1 MATIQQVRRCFS
13 CGIKLQTED
22 ENAPGYIKP
31 EVLSMYGETSILL
44 CDACFRDSRYN
55 IAPRTPDVS
64 EDWLKMVKD
73 AKQTDALVIYV
84 VDLFSFEAAFPPELV
99 ALLEGMRL
107 MVLANK
113 RDLISKKVPADEIK
127 EYVAHRFR
135 ASKLSVTKDDV
146 FLASLRSTGAVTEI
160 AEEMEKRRGGHDVIL
175 LGSSMAGKSAFRDAY
190 LRHYSNSSSRPVE
203 TVFFGETKIPI
214 MQIPLDDATSIYDA
228 PGIPLSN
235 DLRGVCP
242 GLVRKITPTKALQPR
257 KYGVAK
263 QGGLSVEGLCFIGHA
278 EGKKTNIT
286 CYFRD
291 DLHIHFHHSRPA
303 IKSFFK
309 RISEKRVKVI
319 DPKFTNPND
328 FDAFDIIV
336 EEKGQRDIGIEGLGW
351 VSFVGNGQTFTVVV
365 PKGVSVYTSRCKIKD
380 KNVK

>member
-1 MATIQQVRRCFS
+1 MSTIQQARRCFS
-13 CGIKLQTED
+13 CGTKLQSED
-22 ENAPGYIKP
+22 KSAPGYISP
-31 EVLSMYGETSILL
+31 DVFSAHPGGSIFL

-64 EDWLKMVKD
+64 ADWLEMIKD
-73 AKQTDALVIYV
+73 AKSSDALVIYV
-84 VDLFSFEAAFPPELV
+84 VDLFSFESAFPPELV
-99 ALLEGMRL
+99 TLLEGMRL
-107 MVLANK
+107 MVMANK
-113 RDLISKKVPADEIK
+113 RDLIQKKVPDEEIK

-146 FLASLRSTGAVTEI
+146 FLATLRSTGDVTEI
-160 AEEMEKRRGGHDVIL
+160 AEEMEKRREGHDVIL

-190 LRHYSNSSSRPVE
+190 LRHYSNSSTRPVM
-203 TVFFGETKIPI
+203 TVFYGETKIPI
-214 MQIPLDDATSIYDA
+214 MQIPLDDSTNIYDA

-235 DLRGVCP
+235 DVRGICP
-242 GLVRKITPTKALQPR
+242 GLVRKIVPTKALQPR

-263 QGGLSVEGLCFIGHA
+263 QGGLSVEGLFFIGHT

-303 IKSFFK
+303 IKSFFR
-309 RISEKRVKVI
+309 RIAEKRVKVI
-319 DPKFTNPND
+319 DPRFTNPNE
-328 FDAFDIIV
+328 FDAFDITV

-380 KNVK
+380 KNAK